1 MSFYAEIRI
10 ELQLSAGV
18 WTDVS
23 ADVLDGISGSS
34 GIAGNGPLDRV
45 ASTGRLQFKLRNDAG
60 CSGGV
65 ANYYTPGHTNCRS
78 GFQTGIKARLVISHG
93 AQDFTKFYGIVP
105 ANGISIDVNRFSN
118 IVTVTVLDYMNQ
130 CALHEMDL
138 PSLAEDK
145 RLDEVVPLIVANMP
159 IAPLST
165 DYNEGETTFSLV
177 FDRVTSKTRALQ
189 EMGEAAL
196 SELGF
201 VYVKP
206 DTTSDEVLVVDG
218 RYTRSEKTLDDIPVA
233 DENIFNLLLEYGGN
247 LLLEN
252 NVSTGNII
260 VGGAGTSLTNGTY
273 LVTGTMNGKVK
284 YLKDTI
290 YIYWVSAGGGFWII
304 GTIVP
309 SVAYYY
315 SSDDV
320 ATPDLVTTWETS
332 PGVGSDPVPAVANY
346 CSTSNSLALENL
358 TNAAAAFTDL
368 HKSIAVT
375 HAADYY
381 NQVKVKSY
389 PRKIDAA
396 ATTVLFNLDYPIYI
410 AAGNTVTLTGRFRDP
425 DNETS
430 NVAGT
435 EMVTPAATTDYLF
448 NSASDGTGSNLTAD
462 LTVTATYG
470 VNGVDYTL
478 VNGGVSNGYVTLLQA
493 RGKGIY
499 TYNPV
504 DKKYEYAAGIAIDG
518 TKVLN
523 LNMPYLDDPL
533 IADDFGTILL
543 QQYEQKRTL
552 VEAVNFIANKS
563 AFLKSAFV
571 YRGVGDKVWLVDSY
585 AGVDEEF
592 FIQQVNFTIVQQVV
606 EFTWLLK
613 AASFDSYVF
622 WELETTGLSE
632 LDVSTILGF

>member
-78 GFQTGIKARLVISHG
+78 GFQTGIKARLVINHG

-233 DENIFNLLLEYGGN
+233 DETITFILQESGDQILLESNSVKTGVIVSGSN
-247 LLLEN
+247 LA
-252 NVSTGNII
+252 SIDGIYY
-260 VGGAGTSLTNGTY
+260 ASGT
-273 LVTGTMNGKVK
+273 
-284 YLKDTI
+284 KDEKTI
-290 YIYWVSAGGGFWII
+290 YFNGVYECYWSASDLKWYI
-304 GTIVP
+304 
-309 SVAYYY
+309 SSRYY

-320 ATPDLVTTWETS
+320 ATPDLCTS
-332 PGVGSDPVPAVANY
+332 WTHAPTFTDITVLARY
-346 CSTSNSLALENL
+346 STDDSLALENL
-358 TNAAAAFTDL
+358 TNAAAEFVDI

-389 PRKIDAA
+389 PRKIDEA

-504 DKKYEYAAGIAIDG
+504 DKKYEYSAGIAIDG
-518 TKVLN
+518 TNVLN
-523 LNMPYLDDPL
+523 LNMPYLDAPL

-571 YRGVGDKVWLVDSY
+571 YRGVGDKVRLVDSY

-592 FIQQVNFTIVQQVV
+592 FIQQVDFTIVQQVV

-613 AASFDSYVF
+613 AASFDSFVF

-632 LDVSTILGF
+632 LDETTILGF

>member
-1 MSFYAEIRI
+1 M
-10 ELQLSAGV
+10 
-18 WTDVS
+18 
-23 ADVLDGISGSS
+23 
-34 GIAGNGPLDRV
+34 
-45 ASTGRLQFKLRNDAG
+45 RNDAG

-233 DENIFNLLLEYGGN
+233 DETITFILQESGDQILLESN
-247 LLLEN
+247 TKSA
-252 NVSTGNII
+252 NVI
-260 VGGAGTSLTNGTY
+260 VLGS
-273 LVTGTMNGKVK
+273 
-284 YLKDTI
+284 
-290 YIYWVSAGGGFWII
+290 S
-304 GTIVP
+304 VP
-309 SVAYYY
+309 SVNGIYYY
-315 SSDDV
+315 DSIYNGKPKYSNGTHPLYWSAGASRWYLSRYYSTDDV
-320 ATPDLVTTWETS
+320 DTPDLCTTWVHLI
-332 PGVGSDPVPAVANY
+332 GVDTLVVIAAY
-346 CSTSNSLALENL
+346 STDDSIAIENL
-358 TNAAAAFTDL
+358 TNAAAEFVDI

-571 YRGVGDKVWLVDSY
+571 YRGVGDKVRLVDSY

-613 AASFDSYVF
+613 AASFDSFVF

-632 LDVSTILGF
+632 LDETTILGF